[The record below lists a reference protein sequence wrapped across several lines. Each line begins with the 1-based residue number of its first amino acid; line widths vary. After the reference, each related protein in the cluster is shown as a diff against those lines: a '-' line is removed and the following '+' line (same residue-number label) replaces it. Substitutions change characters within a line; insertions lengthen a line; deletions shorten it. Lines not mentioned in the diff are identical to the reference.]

1 MPRTAGKMDKRV
13 PEQSRP
19 DTSLEAKRTTLTLFD
34 SGASREQTGRF
45 GKDNPVGE
53 HQGGRR
59 RGIPAMRGTGSQR
72 EAAGRSSRG

>member
-34 SGASREQTGRF
+34 LGASREQTGAL
-45 GKDNPVGE
+45 GKIILLGNI
-53 HQGGRR
+53 R
-59 RGIPAMRGTGSQR
+59 
-72 EAAGRSSRG
+72 AAGDEEFRP